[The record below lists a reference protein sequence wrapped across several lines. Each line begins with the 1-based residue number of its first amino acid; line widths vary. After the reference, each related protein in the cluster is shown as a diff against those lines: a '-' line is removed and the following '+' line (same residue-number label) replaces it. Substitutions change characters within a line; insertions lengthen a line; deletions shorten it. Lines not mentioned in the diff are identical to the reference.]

1 MSLRYA
7 RFIHT
12 SSRLQRLNFTRT
24 MNRPRA
30 AVPTTREVV
39 AGAGVNIVL
48 KQDQP
53 TGRTVSGT
61 VRDVLTRGNHPRGI
75 KVRLA
80 DGRVGRVQSI
90 ASGEV
95 KPAGEDIGE
104 AAGFQ
109 TAPGEAA
116 WATDDSLGRR
126 RRQDRGRRTDEEDVP
141 PQQIGLDAFIKPAKQ
156 KGKRRGN
163 TTRDVEGKDAGEAQ
177 RAVADEAPEDT
188 GTSPELGERHQEGVA
203 RCPVCNSF
211 EGDEAAVAHHVAS
224 HFDA

>member
-1 MSLRYA
+1 MHRE
-7 RFIHT
+7 HT
-12 SSRLQRLNFTRT
+12 S
-24 MNRPRA
+24 
-30 AVPTTREVV
+30 VPTTREVIP
-39 AGAGVNIVL
+39 GAGVNVVL

-90 ASGEV
+90 ASGEL
-95 KPAGEDIGE
+95 KQADGE
-104 AAGFQ
+104 ALEPAFEG
-109 TAPGEAA
+109 ARVAA
-116 WATDDSLGRR
+116 WGSDDAQAIRPRR
-126 RRQDRGRRTDEEDVP
+126 DRGRRTEEAEIP
-141 PQQIGLDAFIKPAKQ
+141 PQQIGLDAYIKPPKQ

-163 TTRDVEGKDAGEAQ
+163 TARDGSGKDDGAAERAISGE
-177 RAVADEAPEDT
+177 EFE
-188 GTSPELGERHQEGVA
+188 GTSAPPQAGQQQQEGVA
-203 RCPVCNSF
+203 RCPVCNDF

>member
-1 MSLRYA
+1 MHR
-7 RFIHT
+7 HH
-12 SSRLQRLNFTRT
+12 
-24 MNRPRA
+24 A

-95 KPAGEDIGE
+95 KLAGEDIGE
-104 AAGFQ
+104 AAGLQ
-109 TAPGEAA
+109 AAGGGAA

-126 RRQDRGRRTDEEDVP
+126 RRQDRGRRTDEEEVP
-141 PQQIGLDAFIKPAKQ
+141 PQHIGLDAFIKPAKQ

-163 TTRDVEGKDAGEAQ
+163 TARDGEGKDDGEAG
-177 RAVADEAPEDT
+177 RAVPGEVPVDT
-188 GTSPELGERHQEGVA
+188 SIPPQLGEQHQEDVA
-203 RCPVCNSF
+203 RCPVCNGF